1 MSATSGHRIDQIEQR
16 PSWRVWLRGRVRE
29 RTKERENE
37 RVRKEERSECREKE
51 RKRLKRRKMLRCT
64 IRRELPSMFP
74 VTRKKKHTQRTCR
87 YTDKYTERHIQKIYL
102 YIDYNLAEIRLKQK
116 KKNVRLTQDILLYVY
131 RSTIEK
137 AMTIVACVEVVDDD
151 DE

>member
-1 MSATSGHRIDQIEQR
+1 M
-16 PSWRVWLRGRVRE
+16 
-29 RTKERENE
+29 
-37 RVRKEERSECREKE
+37 RKEERSECREKE

-116 KKNVRLTQDILLYVY
+116 KKKRKINTRYIIIRISINY
-131 RSTIEK
+131 RKSYDYRGL
-137 AMTIVACVEVVDDD
+137 CRGR
-151 DE
+151 

>member
-1 MSATSGHRIDQIEQR
+1 M
-16 PSWRVWLRGRVRE
+16 RE
-29 RTKERENE
+29 RTNERKREYE

-74 VTRKKKHTQRTCR
+74 VTRKKKKKKKKKKKRKHTQRTRR
-87 YTDKYTERHIQKIYL
+87 YTETSYTERDTVQKIYL

-116 KKNVRLTQDILLYVY
+116 KKKNVRLTRYIIIRISINY
-131 RSTIEK
+131 RKSYDYRGL
-137 AMTIVACVEVVDDD
+137 CFEVVDDD
-151 DE
+151 E